1 MYYGNVSLE
10 HLDGPDSIALLIAS
24 DELELQRLCIHVQN
38 HIKITLNDWL
48 CENLLFVLDI
58 TSKHEDFDL
67 LREHVLGIVCRDPHL
82 IFSINNNYLLLSES
96 TLINLLKRD
105 DLGME
110 EIDIWE
116 YLIKWGIEHTT
127 SLNQNNH
134 DLNCWSKDDFV
145 ALEETLHNC
154 IPLIRFFQI
163 SSTDLY
169 DKVRVPYKKILPKQL
184 NEDIIKYF
192 MKPGCEITTRILP
205 SRLTIIDSSII
216 KLKHAGLISSW
227 IDGNIHDNYHSNCKI
242 NYNFN
247 LLVRGSRDGFDALT
261 FHNRCDD
268 KVGTVVIIK
277 LKDRN
282 KVVGGYNPCAW
293 KRTLLGPLTRIGG
306 YENAV
311 NSFVFSFNIN
321 DDLKNAVLSKVVV
334 ASNAIYY
341 SSSNGPC
348 FGDGDLWMTGT
359 FGSSSR
365 TSYEHNIMDV
375 PNFFANDY
383 EVFQVQ
389 RR

>member
-96 TLINLLKRD
+96 TMINLLKRD

-127 SLNQNNH
+127 SLIQNNH
-134 DLNCWSKDDFV
+134 DLNYWSKDDFV

-192 MKPGCEITTRILP
+192 MKPGCEIITRILP

-227 IDGNIHDNYHSNCKI
+227 IDGNIHDNYHSNC
-242 NYNFN
+242 
-247 LLVRGSRDGFDALT
+247 
-261 FHNRCDD
+261 
-268 KVGTVVIIK
+268 
-277 LKDRN
+277 
-282 KVVGGYNPCAW
+282 
-293 KRTLLGPLTRIGG
+293 
-306 YENAV
+306 YENAL

-359 FGSSSR
+359 FGSSIR

>member
-67 LREHVLGIVCRDPHL
+67 LREHVLGIV
-82 IFSINNNYLLLSES
+82 
-96 TLINLLKRD
+96 
-105 DLGME
+105 
-110 EIDIWE
+110 
-116 YLIKWGIEHTT
+116 
-127 SLNQNNH
+127 
-134 DLNCWSKDDFV
+134 
-145 ALEETLHNC
+145 
-154 IPLIRFFQI
+154 
-163 SSTDLY
+163 
-169 DKVRVPYKKILPKQL
+169 
-184 NEDIIKYF
+184 
-192 MKPGCEITTRILP
+192 
-205 SRLTIIDSSII
+205 
-216 KLKHAGLISSW
+216 
-227 IDGNIHDNYHSNCKI
+227 
-242 NYNFN
+242 
-247 LLVRGSRDGFDALT
+247 
-261 FHNRCDD
+261 
-268 KVGTVVIIK
+268 
-277 LKDRN
+277 
-282 KVVGGYNPCAW
+282 
-293 KRTLLGPLTRIGG
+293 
-306 YENAV
+306 
-311 NSFVFSFNIN
+311 
-321 DDLKNAVLSKVVV
+321 VV